1 MVELE
6 EISLSDTTLPKVRP
20 VGGIRT
26 QSIREAR
33 QIRLAHRYDRTTK
46 NGGVTIT
53 IIK

>member
-6 EISLSDTTLPKVRP
+6 EIPLSDTTLPKVRP

-33 QIRLAHRYDRTTK
+33 QICLAHRYDRSK